1 VRNFQHA
8 GDDQAHVAQRARSGG
23 VGRGS
28 CFRRISPGFRKRPGS
43 ELRTAMTIRPAS
55 FTDLDEIR
63 AMLREY
69 AAWLEV
75 DLCFQNFEQELAGLP
90 GDYAPPRGRLS
101 IAEGAGCVALRPID
115 DETCEMK
122 RLYVRPEYRGTGLGR
137 RLIVAIIEEARGIG
151 YARMRLDTMPKMD
164 SAQRLYASLGIR
176 EIEACRYNPEPGA
189 RFLEAT
195 LGP

>member
-1 VRNFQHA
+1 M
-8 GDDQAHVAQRARSGG
+8 
-23 VGRGS
+23 
-28 CFRRISPGFRKRPGS
+28 I
-43 ELRTAMTIRPAS
+43 IRPAS
-55 FTDLDEIR
+55 LTDQDEIR

-101 IAEGAGCVALRPID
+101 IAEGVGCVALRPID
-115 DETCEMK
+115 EETCEMK

-151 YARMRLDTMPKMD
+151 YARMRLDTVPKMD
-164 SAQRLYASLGIR
+164 SAQRLYASLGFR
-176 EIEACRYNPEPGA
+176 EIEAYRYNPEPGA
-189 RFLEAT
+189 RFLELA
-195 LGP
+195 L